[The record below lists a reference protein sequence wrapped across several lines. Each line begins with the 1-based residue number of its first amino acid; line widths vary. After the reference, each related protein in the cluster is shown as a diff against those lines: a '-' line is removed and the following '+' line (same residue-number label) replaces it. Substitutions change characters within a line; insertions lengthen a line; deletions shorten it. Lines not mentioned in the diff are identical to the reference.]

1 MLAVRAC
8 IMESDEGVERSLK
21 SAIKGKTKDIKDFEA
36 RLAATLKPVRPPE
49 EFVRGLREKLMA
61 EIHAAEPH
69 SRLSTKHL
77 VLIVLAGLLSVVL
90 VIVGGI
96 RVVVSLILGLRLLP
110 FFRRRKR
117 E

>member
-1 MLAVRAC
+1 
-8 IMESDEGVERSLK
+8 MESDKGLDRSLK
-21 SAIKGKTKDIKDFEA
+21 SAVKRKTKDIQDVEA
-36 RLAATLKPVRPPE
+36 RLAATLKPVKPPE

-61 EIHAAEPH
+61 EIHAAEPN

-96 RVVVSLILGLRLLP
+96 RVVISLILGLRLIP
-110 FFRRRKR
+110 RFRRRNR